1 MRQFL
6 HHSDLVEIQL
16 LVAQGLEVHTRMMN
30 VTRLIDSSEVE
41 SRLTSVGFILVK
53 LLSDCALVIIR
64 HILVSDQAV

>member
-16 LVAQGLEVHTRMMN
+16 LVAQGLEVRARMMN

-41 SRLTSVGFILVK
+41 SRLVSVGFFLVK
-53 LLSDCALVIIR
+53 LLRDCALVILR
-64 HILVSDQAV
+64 HILVSD